1 MPVDVPAEAPIDPQ
15 LSAVLD
21 VLPLSDIGGEVTDP
35 TVMREGM
42 RQMATAVPAG
52 IEVAHVHDT
61 DADGVPVRVYR
72 PDATE
77 ALPLV
82 VFVHGGGFVIGSID
96 THDATARRIARDARA
111 VVVSVGYRLAPEHP
125 FPAAVEDSWTALR
138 WATAHAGEIGADASR
153 TAVAGDSAGGNLAAV
168 LTHLARDAGGPEL
181 VFQLLFYPVTSG
193 SNDWPSMRSN
203 ANAPVLTRRAMEW
216 FSQQYQGDCSVRANP
231 AAAETFAGL
240 PPAFVATAGHDP
252 LRDDG
257 EAYVGLLER
266 DGVSAHGVR
275 YPALVHGFAA
285 LDGLVPACTR
295 AVDDC
300 VAALRAALHR

>member
-1 MPVDVPAEAPIDPQ
+1 MPVDVPAGAPIDPQ

-21 VLPLSDIGGEVTDP
+21 VLPLTDIGGEVTDP
-35 TVMREGM
+35 AVMRQGM
-42 RQMATAVPAG
+42 EQLAAAVPVS

-61 DADGVPVRVYR
+61 SADGVPVRVYR
-72 PDATE
+72 PDAAQ

-82 VFVHGGGFVIGSID
+82 VFVHGGGFVIGSIN

-125 FPAAVEDSWTALR
+125 FPAAVEDCWTALR
-138 WATAHAGEIGADASR
+138 WATANAAELGAAAGR
-153 TAVAGDSAGGNLAAV
+153 TAVAGDSAGANLAAV
-168 LTHLARDAGGPEL
+168 LTHLARDAGAPEL
-181 VFQLLFYPVTSG
+181 AFQLLFYPVTSQE
-193 SNDWPSMRSN
+193 DWPSAREN
-203 ANAPVLTRRAMEW
+203 ADAPVLTRRAMEW
-216 FSQQYQGDCSVRANP
+216 FSEQYGADGSVRANP
-231 AAAETFAGL
+231 ASAENFAGL

-257 EAYVGLLER
+257 EAYVALLER

-275 YPALVHGFAA
+275 YPSLVHGFAA
-285 LDGLVPACTR
+285 MDGLVPACTA

-300 VAALRAALHR
+300 VAALRAGLHG